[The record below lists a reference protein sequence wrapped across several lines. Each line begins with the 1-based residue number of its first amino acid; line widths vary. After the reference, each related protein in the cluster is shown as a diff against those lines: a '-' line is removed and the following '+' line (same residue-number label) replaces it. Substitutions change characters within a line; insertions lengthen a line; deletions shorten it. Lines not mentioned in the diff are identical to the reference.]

1 MPISRELRDYCTDRV
16 QELKFQRTSWEAQW
30 RDIAKYQ
37 LPQRGE
43 FWRAPNQSN
52 RGDQKTQAILDTQ
65 TTFAIRTL
73 KAGLMGGLTSPARPW
88 FRLTL
93 PDQQVSQITSVR
105 AWLDQVS
112 EGMMMIFSD
121 SNIYEVLLLMYQE
134 LGVFGTACAIL
145 EEDFDDVIRA
155 YPMTIGEYYLSIN
168 DRGKVDTMARRFIFS
183 ARQCVQRW
191 GEAACGEEIA
201 RKVKDNIK
209 EQQVPVWQLIE
220 PRKDYKKGALGP
232 RGKKY
237 RSVYWLEQGR
247 EGHYLSDRGYSVWP
261 VLSPRWETV
270 SNDAYGTGPGHQA
283 QPDVRSLQV
292 LAKRRH
298 NAVDKHV
305 NPPMAAP
312 VELQG
317 QPSGTVPGHINYF
330 AGDLGAKMMRPLYQT
345 NPSSFQ
351 PLQALIQ
358 DTRDII
364 SRTYYADL
372 FLMISQMDGIQP
384 RNQIEIIA
392 RKEEKLM
399 MLGPVL
405 DSLRSELLKP
415 LVDYTYET
423 MVKHRLFGAHAP
435 PPEAEGYALEVELI
449 SVLAQAQKAARIGSI
464 ERVAS
469 FVGSLAGA
477 NPEVLDKLDMDESID
492 LMADAMG
499 APVGVVRGDDEVAKI
514 RAKRAQQMAQQQA
527 MQNGMAIAQGAKT
540 LADTPIGGGRS
551 ALQAITGI

>member
-1 MPISRELRDYCTDRV
+1 MPINRDLREYCTQRIE
-16 QELKFQRTSWEAQW
+16 ELKHGRVSWESQW

-52 RGDQKTQAILDTQ
+52 RGDQKTQAILDTAA
-65 TTFAIRTL
+65 TFSIRTL

-88 FRLTL
+88 FRLTVTD
-93 PDQQVSQITSVR
+93 PNVAQMSSVR
-105 AWLDQVS
+105 GWLDQIT
-112 EGMMMIFSD
+112 EGMMMIFAD

-145 EEDFDDVIRA
+145 EEDFDDVIRV
-155 YPMTIGEYYLSIN
+155 YPMTIGEYYLAIN
-168 DRGKVDTMARRFIFS
+168 HRGKVDTLARRFMFS
-183 ARQCVQRW
+183 ARQAVQRW
-191 GEAACGEEIA
+191 GEAACGEEVVN
-201 RKVKDNIK
+201 KVKANVK
-209 EQQVPVWQLIE
+209 ESQIAIWHLVE
-220 PRKDYKKGALGP
+220 PNKDYKPGALGP
-232 RGKKY
+232 KGKKF
-237 RSVYWLEQGR
+237 RSVYWLESAPV
-247 EGHYLSDRGYSVWP
+247 GHILAERGYSMWP

-270 SNDAYGTGPGHQA
+270 SNDPYGTGPGHQA

-312 VELQG
+312 AELQG
-317 QPSGTVPGHINYF
+317 KPSGTVPGHINYF

-345 NPSSFQ
+345 NPGSFA

-364 SRTYYADL
+364 AKTYYADL
-372 FLMISQMDGIQP
+372 FLMISNMDGIQP

-405 DSLRSELLKP
+405 DALRLELLKP
-415 LVDYTYET
+415 LVDYTFEV

-435 PPEAEGYALEVELI
+435 PEEANGYPLDVELI
-449 SVLAQAQKAARIGSI
+449 SVLAQAQKAARVGSI
-464 ERVAS
+464 ERVAA
-469 FVGSLAGA
+469 FVGNLAGA
-477 NPEVLDKLDMDESID
+477 NPEVLDKLDMDESVD

-499 APVGVVRGDDEVAKI
+499 APVGVVRGDDEVEKI
-514 RAKRAQQMAQQQA
+514 RAARAKQQA
-527 MQNGMAIAQGAKT
+527 MQAAMQNASAAAQGAKT
-540 LADTPIGGGRS
+540 LSETEVGGGRN
-551 ALQAITGI
+551 ALQVMTGL